1 VIGKSVFLAVLMTC
15 SLWVI
20 GQDYQRGMVCDPD
33 TLNYGNSYSKLGPVE
48 HYKVFRCVKVTK
60 LGVRVD
66 VGFNHYTYSSKTRE
80 WLGNHNGPLLGISIA
95 YTNFSVGIKFKP
107 ATVTPQTEL
116 AFNGVLLTGEA
127 KLNPNKIDYELAY
140 SINLKQNISIEP
152 FMGISANRFV
162 VINEKDLKKHYEIE
176 SAKGL
181 VAGVTLNKYFRLKN
195 FQFFSVFARYGY
207 GFVNFKSL
215 NDQLSNGYSDL
226 SLGIAYKAFG
236 EKQFLKKFLE

>member
-1 VIGKSVFLAVLMTC
+1 MRGKAVFLVVLMTC
-15 SLWVI
+15 TLWVF
-20 GQDYQRGMVCDPD
+20 GQNYQRGVVCDPD
-33 TLNYGNSYSKLGPVE
+33 TVRYGNSYSKLGPIAQ
-48 HYKVFRCVKVTK
+48 YKAFRCTQVTK
-60 LGVRVD
+60 LGIRVD
-66 VGFNHYTYSSKTRE
+66 AGFNHYAYSSKTRA

-116 AFNGVLLTGEA
+116 TFNGVLLTGEA

-152 FMGISANRFV
+152 FIGFSTNRFV

-176 SAKGL
+176 NAKGSI
-181 VAGVTLNKYFRLKN
+181 AGVALNKYFRLKG

-207 GFVNFKSL
+207 GFVDFKSS
-215 NDQLSNGYSDL
+215 NGQLSNGYSDL

-236 EKQFLKKFLE
+236 KKRFLKKF